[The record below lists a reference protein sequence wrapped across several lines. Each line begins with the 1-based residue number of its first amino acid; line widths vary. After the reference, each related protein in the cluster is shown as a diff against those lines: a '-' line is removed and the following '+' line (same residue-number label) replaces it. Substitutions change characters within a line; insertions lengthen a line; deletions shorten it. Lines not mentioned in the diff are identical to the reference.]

1 MKGKVGM
8 ETDFGRPLFEAIA
21 DSAILLDKTG
31 CIVDWNQGATALFGY
46 PKKEVIGRSVNLI
59 YQTHPFPKIV
69 PETLIHHKKWIAET
83 TFVRKN
89 GSKGCCKSTATLL
102 PSSPQLPNKALIL
115 LMQQNISAYKAHE
128 LQLEEQNHKL
138 TEEIQHNLTMLYMA
152 NTLLIKNISAH
163 DHIEQNLRESELRF
177 HLLAENA
184 TDIISRQAPD
194 GTYLY
199 ASPSC
204 KTLLGYS
211 PEELVG
217 CSAYK
222 FLHHDDISKLR
233 KALTRRKDHFQ
244 HQTLTYRIR
253 RKDGDYRWFESNIRI
268 VRDDQSRTIREIQS
282 ASRDVTDRIL
292 DKKARLRGQQLAH
305 VFRLST
311 MEEMASGMAHE
322 ISQPLA
328 AIVNYTQGCVRYLQ
342 NDNHDSTQLVEI
354 MKKAVAQAERAGEVI
369 HRLKNFFCKGQI
381 FRSPCKVNSLL
392 RETVSLIRSDLNNAK
407 TKIDFEL
414 DKSVPLI
421 SADKIQLQQVVLNLI
436 QNAIEA
442 MNETDMKA
450 RRIKIR
456 SNPADLHNI
465 EIVINDSGPG
475 FSKELVHKVFQP
487 FFTTKAHG
495 RGMGLAICRSIIE
508 AHGGKFTINPNSN
521 NNSWIRFTLPI
532 N

>member
-1 MKGKVGM
+1 VKGKVGM
-8 ETDFGRPLFEAIA
+8 EADFGRSLFEAIA
-21 DSAILLDKTG
+21 DSAILLDKAG
-31 CIVDWNQGATALFGY
+31 RIIDWNQGATALFGY
-46 PKKEVIGRSVNLI
+46 PRKEVMGRSVNLI
-59 YQTHPFPKIV
+59 YQQNHPFHKLIQQ
-69 PETLIHHKKWIAET
+69 TLTHHKKWTAET
-83 TFVRKN
+83 GFIRKN
-89 GSKGCCKSTATLL
+89 GTKGFCKSTASLL
-102 PSSPQLPNKALIL
+102 SQTQQSKTVVL
-115 LMQQNISAYKAHE
+115 LMH
-128 LQLEEQNHKL
+128 H
-138 TEEIQHNLTMLYMA
+138 
-152 NTLLIKNISAH
+152 NISAH
-163 DHIEQNLRESELRF
+163 KKLELELKEKTDKLIKEVKENYNAIYLTNGLLLKQLTAQEHVEQNLRESELQF

-184 TDIISRQAPD
+184 TDIISRHAPD

-199 ASPSC
+199 TSPSC
-204 KTLLGYS
+204 KTLLGYT

-217 CSAYK
+217 CTVYK
-222 FLHHDDISKLR
+222 YLHHDDVPKLR
-233 KALTRRKDHFQ
+233 KILTRRKENSQ
-244 HQTLTYRIR
+244 YQTITYRIR

-268 VRDDQSRTIREIQS
+268 VRDEQSKTIREIQS
-282 ASRDVTDRIL
+282 ASRDVTDHIL

-342 NDNHDSTQLVEI
+342 NDNHDSSQIVEI

-381 FRSPCKVNSLL
+381 FRTPCKVNSLL
-392 RETVSLIRSDLNNAK
+392 RETVSLIRSDLNNSK
-407 TKIDFEL
+407 TKIDFIL
-414 DKSVPLI
+414 DKNVPLI

-442 MNETDMKA
+442 MQETDHKE
-450 RRIKIR
+450 RRIKIQSKPSD
-456 SNPADLHNI
+456 SNNV
-465 EIVINDSGPG
+465 EVTINDSGPG
-475 FSKELVHKVFQP
+475 FTREVIHKVFQP

-508 AHGGKFTINPNSN
+508 AHGGKFTINPNAS

>member
-1 MKGKVGM
+1 MGKGKVGM
-8 ETDFGRPLFEAIA
+8 EADFGKSLFEVIA
-21 DSAILLDKTG
+21 DSAILLDRTG
-31 CIVDWNQGATALFGY
+31 RIVDWNQGATTLFGY
-46 PKKEVIGRSVNLI
+46 PKREVLGRSVNLI
-59 YQTHPFPKIV
+59 YQQNHPFPKIIQDNL
-69 PETLIHHKKWIAET
+69 PHQKKWAAET
-83 TFVRKN
+83 AFIRKN
-89 GSKGCCKSTATLL
+89 GTKGLCKSTAVLL
-102 PSSPQLPNKALIL
+102 PNQQHKVLVL
-115 LMQQNISAYKAHE
+115 LTHYNISLYKNIE
-128 LQLEEQNHKL
+128 LELKEKVEQLANEMRD
-138 TEEIQHNLTMLYMA
+138 NLQIIYMNNA
-152 NTLLIKNISAH
+152 LLIKNMNALEH
-163 DHIEQNLRESELRF
+163 LEQNLRESELRF

-184 TDIISRQAPD
+184 TDIISRHAPD
-194 GTYLY
+194 SSYLY

-204 KTLLGYS
+204 KTLLGYK
-211 PEELVG
+211 PEELIG
-217 CSAYK
+217 CNAYK
-222 FLHHDDISKLR
+222 LLHHDDIPKLR
-233 KALTRRKDHFQ
+233 KALTRRKERSDYQ
-244 HQTLTYRIR
+244 ILSYRIR

-268 VRDDQSRTIREIQS
+268 IRDEQSKTIREIQM

-342 NDNHDSTQLVEI
+342 NDNHDSSQIVEI
-354 MKKAVAQAERAGEVI
+354 MKKAVTQAERAGEVI

-381 FRSPCKVNSLL
+381 FRTPCKVNSLL
-392 RETVSLIRSDLNNAK
+392 RETVGLIRNDLNNSK
-407 TKIDFEL
+407 TKIDFIL
-414 DKSVPLI
+414 DKNVPII

-442 MNETDMKA
+442 MQETEMKE
-450 RRIKIR
+450 RRIKIQ
-456 SNPADLHNI
+456 SKPSDLHNV
-465 EIVINDSGPG
+465 EITINDSGPG
-475 FSKELVHKVFQP
+475 FTKEVIHKVFQP

-532 N
+532 S